1 MVANSSSSAAPPPVT
16 LTGAEKVA
24 VLLLALG
31 KQRAAKL
38 LRRFDAEELKL
49 LTRSAAELRPVSP
62 TDLET
67 LVEEFAQKF
76 SNGLN
81 FVGTLNEVKD
91 LLAGVMSEDEIDEAM
106 SNGDGAQQQEVED
119 AIWERISRIK
129 LDTLRAYLIKQHP
142 QSVALI
148 LSKVDSELAAK
159 LISSFPPELRN
170 GLLSRM
176 LGLRKVAPESVRAVE
191 LAIREELLAP
201 SASSHASIADILN
214 RLDRSQSEDVLKSL
228 AEIRP
233 DDAKALKGLLFTFE
247 QLPQLPA
254 SARAVLFDQV
264 PIERLVMA
272 LRGTEPEFQETI
284 LSSLAARSKRMAEA
298 ELQSGANVPQ
308 RDIAKARRSIVEAVL
323 KMMAKGEIEQPSAD
337 DVDELTV

>member
-62 TDLET
+62 TDLEM

-233 DDAKALKGLLFTFE
+233 DDAKVLKGLLFTFE

>member
-1 MVANSSSSAAPPPVT
+1 MVANSSPSPSAAHPVI

-62 TDLET
+62 NDLET

-106 SNGDGAQQQEVED
+106 SNGDDRQQEVED
-119 AIWERISRIK
+119 ALWERISRIK

-191 LAIREELLAP
+191 LALREDLLTS
-201 SASSHASIADILN
+201 SANSHSSIADILN
-214 RLDRSQSEDVLKSL
+214 RLDRAQSEDVLKSL
-228 AEIRP
+228 AEVRP

-254 SARAVLFDQV
+254 SARAVLFDQI

-272 LRGTEPEFQETI
+272 LRGTEPEFQEAI

-298 ELQSGANVPQ
+298 ELQSGATVPP

-323 KMMAKGEIEQPSAD
+323 KMMAKGEIEQPSPD